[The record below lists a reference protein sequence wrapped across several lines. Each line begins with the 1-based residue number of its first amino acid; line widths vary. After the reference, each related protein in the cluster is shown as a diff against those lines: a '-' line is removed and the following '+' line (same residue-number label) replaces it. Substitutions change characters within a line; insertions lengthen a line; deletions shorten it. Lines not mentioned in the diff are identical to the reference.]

1 MIDNNPNSPVNIAGA
16 VLGSIGGVII
26 IASLIFLYLESRS
39 NREITDSPPFS
50 SSYDPVS
57 NPLVSEEVG
66 NKSIQ
71 NIPVLQLPV
80 ETYSSVRNPLLNN
93 LDNSNDNSPND
104 GLEEEQEESE
114 QVFLEGIVKSG
125 YLFKKSTSIRKD
137 WLRRWFFIKNGK
149 LYYVHKSN
157 DILERKDIQAI
168 LVSNLLVSTVKEI
181 TPLQFQI
188 ISPGQRK
195 AVTGGGIYELQ
206 ADNESEMKSW
216 VQVIRQQILG
226 SLTDSNILLY
236 SNGSNSNNTNLL
248 NYYIVLT
255 KDDLNKIHQISP
267 RCADCGSLDPTWASM
282 NLGILICIECS
293 GIHRSLGTHI
303 SKVRSL
309 TLDKWTPYSLQL
321 LSEIG
326 NTRFN
331 SILESKNKSQIE
343 QYKSSGEVT
352 QPLREQFITDK
363 YVKKRFLEDSLST
376 SQANELLLQ
385 SAKKGDLFGIL
396 YALINDAN
404 VHTTTS
410 IEESLKPPLHL
421 CCIGNFPL
429 CVELLC
435 LWNANVDDV
444 DAMGRSPID
453 IAKERNLDEISQILN
468 IYRNRLL
475 SSSSQ
480 DN

>member
-1 MIDNNPNSPVNIAGA
+1 
-16 VLGSIGGVII
+16 
-26 IASLIFLYLESRS
+26 
-39 NREITDSPPFS
+39 
-50 SSYDPVS
+50 
-57 NPLVSEEVG
+57 
-66 NKSIQ
+66 
-71 NIPVLQLPV
+71 
-80 ETYSSVRNPLLNN
+80 
-93 LDNSNDNSPND
+93 
-104 GLEEEQEESE
+104 
-114 QVFLEGIVKSG
+114 
-125 YLFKKSTSIRKD
+125 
-137 WLRRWFFIKNGK
+137 
-149 LYYVHKSN
+149 
-157 DILERKDIQAI
+157 
-168 LVSNLLVSTVKEI
+168 
-181 TPLQFQI
+181 
-188 ISPGQRK
+188 
-195 AVTGGGIYELQ
+195 
-206 ADNESEMKSW
+206 
-216 VQVIRQQILG
+216 
-226 SLTDSNILLY
+226 
-236 SNGSNSNNTNLL
+236 
-248 NYYIVLT
+248 
-255 KDDLNKIHQISP
+255 
-267 RCADCGSLDPTWASM
+267 
-282 NLGILICIECS
+282 
-293 GIHRSLGTHI
+293 
-303 SKVRSL
+303 
-309 TLDKWTPYSLQL
+309 L